1 MADTEAPAAEAL
13 KEPEGPSPYEQ
24 KSPFYAKRIELFEKY
39 FAREGEKLEA
49 AKAKNETIKVV
60 MPDGAI
66 KEGIKFVTS
75 PWDIA
80 MGIHKKLAQSSR
92 PRRRRRLGHAPPLEG
107 DCALKLFSFD
117 DPEGKELYWHSSA
130 HVLGEA
136 LELEYGADLTIGPSI
151 EEGFYYDCSL
161 GERTLSDHERD
172 GIEKRMQ
179 PIIKE
184 KQPFQRI
191 EVSRDEALEM
201 FLENKFKVELIN
213 NLPGDATISCYRCRP
228 MVDLCRGPHLPDTA
242 WIKSV
247 SVNQCSRAHWR
258 ADVTKDPLVRVYAV
272 TFPTD
277 KLMKE
282 YKVRI
287 EEAKK
292 RDHRV
297 IGLNQELFFFHN
309 LSPGSCFFLPDGA
322 KIYNNLIN
330 FIKEKYWKYEYDEVV
345 TPNIY
350 NFDLW
355 KTSGHA
361 AHYKENMFGF
371 NVEKEEFGLKPM
383 NCPGHCVM
391 FGNRKRSFR
400 ELPMRLADFGVLHRN
415 EFSGALHG
423 LTRVRRF
430 QQDDAHIF
438 CRPRSDGVRAL
449 PVPQASR
456 RGLRRVRPDVRNEAL
471 DSPRGLPRRDRD
483 LEPGGGCADQGAER
497 DGQGVEAQPRRRRL
511 LRP

>member
-80 MGIHKKLAQSSR
+80 MGIHKKLAQSSLLAHVDGADWDM
-92 PRRRRRLGHAPPLEG
+92 RRPLEG

-179 PIIKE
+179 AIIKE

-213 NLPGDATISCYRCRP
+213 NLPGDATISCYRCGP

-242 WIKSV
+242 
-247 SVNQCSRAHWR
+247 
-258 ADVTKDPLVRVYAV
+258 
-272 TFPTD
+272 
-277 KLMKE
+277 
-282 YKVRI
+282 
-287 EEAKK
+287 
-292 RDHRV
+292 
-297 IGLNQELFFFHN
+297 
-309 LSPGSCFFLPDGA
+309 
-322 KIYNNLIN
+322 
-330 FIKEKYWKYEYDEVV
+330 
-345 TPNIY
+345 
-350 NFDLW
+350 
-355 KTSGHA
+355 
-361 AHYKENMFGF
+361 
-371 NVEKEEFGLKPM
+371 
-383 NCPGHCVM
+383 
-391 FGNRKRSFR
+391 
-400 ELPMRLADFGVLHRN
+400 
-415 EFSGALHG
+415 
-423 LTRVRRF
+423 
-430 QQDDAHIF
+430 
-438 CRPRSDGVRAL
+438 
-449 PVPQASR
+449 
-456 RGLRRVRPDVRNEAL
+456 
-471 DSPRGLPRRDRD
+471 
-483 LEPGGGCADQGAER
+483 
-497 DGQGVEAQPRRRRL
+497 
-511 LRP
+511 